1 MSEPAL
7 FKGKYA
13 EVVER
18 NSEINAIYL
27 EVHFF
32 GEKMARYFGGSNVE
46 GIINSANSYAE
57 SLEAKVGVE

>member
-1 MSEPAL
+1 MDELPL

-32 GEKMARYFGGSNVE
+32 GEKMGAYFGGRT
-46 GIINSANSYAE
+46 
-57 SLEAKVGVE
+57 

>member
-1 MSEPAL
+1 MDEPEL

-32 GEKMARYFGGSNVE
+32 GEKMDRYFGGMNVN
-46 GIINSANSYAE
+46 GIIESANAYAKA
-57 SLEAKVGVE
+57 LEEKASH